1 MRRLCSAVPLTHPH
15 APTQVFPQAL
25 LAEAGALLGGLEGGL
40 ARQPPR
46 LQRKHASLAQF
57 VALMSQ
63 PPQAQHQA

>member
-1 MRRLCSAVPLTHPH
+1 MLSLRSL
-15 APTQVFPQAL
+15 QAL

-57 VALMSQ
+57 VALLSQ
-63 PPQAQHQA
+63 PQQPQQGQRE